1 MAGAG
6 FKTFVDGDVLTAAE
20 VNTYLMQQSVMV
32 FASSA
37 ARTSGIAAPSEGM
50 LTYLSD
56 TNAVEYYDGSSWV
69 ALIPPTPVGA
79 SIGLVIALGG
89 N

>member
-6 FKTFVDGDVLTAAE
+6 FRTFSVGEVLTANN

-32 FASSA
+32 FATAA

-56 TNAVEYYDGSSWV
+56 SNTFSYYDGSGWLEMASDP
-69 ALIPPTPVGA
+69 LPQILMMMGA
-79 SIGLVIALGG
+79 
-89 N
+89 